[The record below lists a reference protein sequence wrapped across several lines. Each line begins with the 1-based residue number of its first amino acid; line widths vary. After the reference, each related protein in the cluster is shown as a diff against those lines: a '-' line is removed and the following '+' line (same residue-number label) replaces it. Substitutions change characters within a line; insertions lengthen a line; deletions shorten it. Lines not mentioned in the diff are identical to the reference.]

1 MGEKMKK
8 HIWLCDYE
16 RLWIKL
22 SLLAILSG
30 YFILQGSTLPVLV
43 DNQIIKF
50 LFVSDAQGDKTLYN
64 IAISYFAAYIFYVI
78 QIYYMERNKTLK
90 FLNAT
95 KSNMRNFIRQ
105 IDIFLFVWW
114 QFVDVDL
121 SSETIKNVN
130 IRKIYFNEIEDKDNI
145 FTSDKKDLGE
155 TVKRAKEEN
164 QEMVNNLNF
173 SKCDDKVIQLFLDI
187 DIVKIINRLYQL
199 MLSAELMIN
208 TDATIKETFDSNEIV
223 KVKSVINKMQRIYG
237 FKEVNRFEITK
248 DNNKIKERDELDRQM
263 EKLILENIDYFQNI
277 SDEYTKSL

>member
-1 MGEKMKK
+1 
-8 HIWLCDYE
+8 
-16 RLWIKL
+16 
-22 SLLAILSG
+22 
-30 YFILQGSTLPVLV
+30 
-43 DNQIIKF
+43 
-50 LFVSDAQGDKTLYN
+50 
-64 IAISYFAAYIFYVI
+64 
-78 QIYYMERNKTLK
+78 
-90 FLNAT
+90 
-95 KSNMRNFIRQ
+95 
-105 IDIFLFVWW
+105 
-114 QFVDVDL
+114 
-121 SSETIKNVN
+121 
-130 IRKIYFNEIEDKDNI
+130 
-145 FTSDKKDLGE
+145 
-155 TVKRAKEEN
+155 
-164 QEMVNNLNF
+164 MVNNLNF

>member
-1 MGEKMKK
+1 M
-8 HIWLCDYE
+8 
-16 RLWIKL
+16 
-22 SLLAILSG
+22 
-30 YFILQGSTLPVLV
+30 V

-155 TVKRAKEEN
+155 TVKRAKEEY

>member
-1 MGEKMKK
+1 MKK

-155 TVKRAKEEN
+155 TVKRAKEEY

-237 FKEVNRFEITK
+237 FK
-248 DNNKIKERDELDRQM
+248 D
-263 EKLILENIDYFQNI
+263 
-277 SDEYTKSL
+277 SD

>member
-1 MGEKMKK
+1 MFG
-8 HIWLCDYE
+8 
-16 RLWIKL
+16 
-22 SLLAILSG
+22 G
-30 YFILQGSTLPVLV
+30 
-43 DNQIIKF
+43 
-50 LFVSDAQGDKTLYN
+50 
-64 IAISYFAAYIFYVI
+64 
-78 QIYYMERNKTLK
+78 
-90 FLNAT
+90 
-95 KSNMRNFIRQ
+95 
-105 IDIFLFVWW
+105 
-114 QFVDVDL
+114 DL

-155 TVKRAKEEN
+155 TVKRAKEEY